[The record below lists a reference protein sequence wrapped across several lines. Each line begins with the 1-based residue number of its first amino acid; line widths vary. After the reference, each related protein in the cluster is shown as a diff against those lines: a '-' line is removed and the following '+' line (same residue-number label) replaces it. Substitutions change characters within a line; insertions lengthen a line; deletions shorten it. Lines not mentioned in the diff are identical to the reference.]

1 MLSLAVWSIVHW
13 AVLPGIM
20 GYIFLYNVNI
30 IAQQTDQHLRTSA
43 IAGFWAGL
51 VLLLVFV
58 FYNLGSIS
66 PPTLPMG
73 PIPVPSILSV
83 GGCAVV
89 GFAGFLAV
97 RWLIPTRFVGLLSCV
112 LTATSTI
119 ALYSYL
125 FIAAYKVFIIVAVL
139 GVTLGA
145 LLNIVLF
152 PRILAAAGSAKHQA
166 SG

>member
-1 MLSLAVWSIVHW
+1 MRTECQRLPAYSLDELFAEKTR
-13 AVLPGIM
+13 ALFERTRPRD
-20 GYIFLYNVNI
+20 LY
-30 IAQQTDQHLRTSA
+30 D
-43 IAGFWAGL
+43 
-51 VLLLVFV
+51 
-58 FYNLGSIS
+58 
-66 PPTLPMG
+66 
-73 PIPVPSILSV
+73 
-83 GGCAVV
+83 V